1 MVASSQIF
9 CSFILLK
16 EAVLEIDTGPSMNN
30 ENHCRH
36 RMTFV
41 I

>member
-1 MVASSQIF
+1 MVASSQKF

-16 EAVLEIDTGPSMNN
+16 EAELETDTGSSMNN
-30 ENHCRH
+30 ENYYRH